1 MWYIRL
7 EQAFTGVVM
16 MRFLAISGVA
26 AVLALAS
33 VAVLAGLPAATLA
46 GGPEITFMFP
56 KDGDVLADKPEV
68 IQMCFARP
76 VNNRDKD
83 KGGDWDFFLVPPDK
97 SGVGMRIVFQRD
109 GYGLA
114 IYPNLVDKPGPGQW
128 TFRYRVT
135 DDATKEPTEGQITFT
150 VKAGGSPILRA
161 TPPPCTG
168 DMTPGPT
175 LIPAGATP
183 AATTAASPGPTS
195 GSDGGPDV
203 LELALL
209 TLAAVAGA
217 TALGFVGYAV
227 RHKVGFWLHRPPPR
241 GPEEGGEH
249 H

>member
-1 MWYIRL
+1 
-7 EQAFTGVVM
+7 M
-16 MRFLAISGVA
+16 MRLLAIFGSA
-26 AVLALAS
+26 AILGLAALA
-33 VAVLAGLPAATLA
+33 ALAGPPAATLA
-46 GGPEITFMFP
+46 DGPVITYMFP

-83 KGGDWDFFLVPPDK
+83 KGGDFDFFLVPPDK
-97 SGVGMRIVFQRD
+97 SGVGMRIVFQPD

-114 IYPNLVDKPGPGQW
+114 IYPNLADKPGPGQW

-135 DDATKEPTEGQITFT
+135 DYTTKEPTEGQITFT
-150 VKAGGSPILRA
+150 VKPGGSPILRA
-161 TPPPCTG
+161 TPPPCMG

-175 LIPAGATP
+175 LIPVGVTP
-183 AATTAASPGPTS
+183 TSTPTASPSP
-195 GSDGGPDV
+195 GSESNGGPDV

-217 TALGFVGYAV
+217 TVLGFVGYAV

-241 GPEEGGEH
+241 EPGEGGEH

>member
-1 MWYIRL
+1 
-7 EQAFTGVVM
+7 M
-16 MRFLAISGVA
+16 MRFLAIFGVS
-26 AVLALAS
+26 AVLGLAAAALAGPP
-33 VAVLAGLPAATLA
+33 AVTLA
-46 GGPEITFMFP
+46 GGPEITYMFP

-68 IQMCFARP
+68 IQMCFDRP

-83 KGGDWDFFLVPPDK
+83 KGGDFDFFLVPPDK
-97 SGVGMRIVFQRD
+97 SGVGMRIVFQPD

-114 IYPNLVDKPGPGQW
+114 IYPNLADKPGPGLW

-135 DDATKEPTEGQITFT
+135 DYTTKEPTEGQITFT

-175 LIPAGATP
+175 LIPVDVTSTP
-183 AATTAASPGPTS
+183 TPAASPGPNS

-209 TLAAVAGA
+209 TLAAVGGA
-217 TALGFVGYAV
+217 TVLGFVGYAV
-227 RHKVGFWLHRPPPR
+227 RNRVGFWLHRPPPR
-241 GPEEGGEH
+241 EPGEGGEH